1 MTFAKTDSFRAAGGS
16 PGASN
21 TPPRPGE
28 GEGRLRLF
36 LGLAA
41 ILALAVWG
49 LLSDA
54 KLPDA
59 PEARSE
65 RGTASPAAQA
75 EQAPEFDGRG
85 KWSGYAR

>member
-1 MTFAKTDSFRAAGGS
+1 MTFAKTDSLRAAGRS
-16 PGASN
+16 PGASDA
-21 TPPRPGE
+21 TPRPGE
-28 GEGRLRLF
+28 REGRLRLF

-54 KLPDA
+54 TLPDA

-65 RGTASPAAQA
+65 GGTAASAAQA
-75 EQAPEFDGRG
+75 EHSSEFDGRG
-85 KWSGYAR
+85 KWGGYVR